1 MLPQQ
6 TPYTPPTEMKPEMQ
20 TPPIAPRQAGP
31 EYNEQF
37 IETLAQRLM
46 PRLMPEILYYVRT
59 AQPMR
64 AHSKPYGMSL
74 ALAIVTLA
82 LMIPL
87 TAIVLGVLT
96 TTAGG
101 GIVPALIGIGVVG
114 LVLLLINLLFNYVLF
129 HIKD

>member
-1 MLPQQ
+1 MLPQL
-6 TPYTPPTEMKPEMQ
+6 TPYTPSAEMKPEMQ
-20 TPPIAPRQAGP
+20 TPPIAPPQVGP

-64 AHSKPYGMSL
+64 SQSKPYGMSL

-101 GIVPALIGIGVVG
+101 GIVPALIGISVVG

-129 HIKD
+129 NIRD